1 MSAELPVLFILSN
14 GRDMGGAERSI
25 AALLPH
31 LGKAAR
37 TYILPTN
44 HRHTEELLALS
55 ARNVKVL
62 PGILG
67 LSPAAQ
73 FLSLIRLVRLC
84 REHRPQTI
92 LANGHRG
99 CFLLF
104 WLRFIPLP
112 RRPRCVVYV
121 RDFAYSTLRFTL
133 WAMRD
138 FLFLAPT
145 QAIFDFSPYQSWGLS
160 RRQHRVIP
168 NAVAETN
175 PPSEPQPGQ
184 LRFIGCCARLVPWK
198 GIDFLI
204 RAFALVVKASP
215 EARLRIYG
223 ERIDP
228 AYFASLQSMTDELGL
243 ARHIEFC
250 DFATDMRAVFQ
261 QGLFFVIPSLSM
273 LPGPESFCRIIIEAW
288 SYQRPVIAFATGG
301 PLHLIEDGVD
311 GFLVEER
318 HIGQLAGRISG
329 LLGDPERARRMGRA
343 GWEKVRAQFSPENIS
358 RELLTCL
365 LPASAASAT
374 PASATQATA
383 SASIP

>member
-25 AALLPH
+25 TALLPH

-37 TYILPTN
+37 IYILPTN
-44 HRHTEELLALS
+44 QRHLEELLALS
-55 ARNVKVL
+55 AANVTVL
-62 PGILG
+62 PGVLG

-73 FLSLIRLVRLC
+73 FFSLIRLVRLC

-104 WLRFIPLP
+104 WLRLIPLP

-145 QAIFDFSPYQSWGLS
+145 QAIFDFLPYQKWGLS
-160 RRQHRVIP
+160 RRPHRVIP

-175 PPSEPQPGQ
+175 PASEPQPGQ
-184 LRFIGCCARLVPWK
+184 PRFIGCCARLVPWK
-198 GIDFLI
+198 GIDFLL
-204 RAFALVVKASP
+204 RAFALVVPARP

-223 ERIDP
+223 EPIDP
-228 AYFASLQSMTDELGL
+228 AYFASLQALTGELGL
-243 ARHIEFC
+243 TRHVEFC
-250 DFATDMRAVFQ
+250 DFATDLQAVFQ
-261 QGLFFVIPSLSM
+261 QGLFFVIPSLST

-318 HIGQLAGRISG
+318 HVGRLAGRIG
-329 LLGDPERARRMGRA
+329 ELLAEPERARRMGRA
-343 GWEKVRAQFSPENIS
+343 GWAKVHAQFSPENIS
-358 RELLTCL
+358 RQLLAGL
-365 LPASAASAT
+365 LPATPAAPASAA
-374 PASATQATA
+374 QATA
-383 SASIP
+383 DAGIL